1 MKGYAPH
8 GTQDPLPDIFYSL
21 VPRHISGEPP
31 RPVYSFHMSSN
42 AQHSVMDSRSNNKS
56 HEYYRPEFERV
67 VSRYISLRRQNKG
80 LRAFIADRQ
89 ELSTKMM
96 QVCDI

>member
-1 MKGYAPH
+1 MH
-8 GTQDPLPDIFYSL
+8 RPLPDVVYSL
-21 VPRHISGEPP
+21 VPRHMSCEPS
-31 RPVYSFHMSSN
+31 RPVYSFHISSLAN
-42 AQHSVMDSRSNNKS
+42 AQNSVLDSRSNNIS

-67 VSRYISLRRQNKG
+67 VSRYISLRRQKRG
-80 LRAFIADRQ
+80 LQAFIAERQ